1 MIGTVVKV
9 STSPAGAE
17 TAASAAAGATVLTVV
32 DAFDLAETGG
42 TLLID
47 GAEATYLAAD
57 HAADTVTLAEPLT
70 ADLEA
75 GTLLLVSPPA
85 PVTTATVTVEDDDG
99 TMTTVEALVPASLL
113 PSLPTGMRDGT
124 DPETVTLDVVAG
136 TLTVVD
142 LPDREPL
149 EVWGDPQGRHVQIG
163 EDALSIWDVEVPDEA
178 AEPVLFRSTLLGG
191 PGDDQLLLSRA
202 DGTTYGLDAEG
213 RFMATGGDFAGD
225 IRVGGVPLIGTRLE
239 GGDGEVGWLDSAPV
253 GVTAWRQFDQTS
265 AERATGEEWGYA
277 SIRATLR
284 AGRLYRVTAFAEALT
299 GNTGG
304 VVNYRLRYTTD
315 GSAVRVDSPILAL
328 DTTPEAPSATW
339 PMPGDMTGVIGYDA
353 DTDLAV
359 LLCYRGT
366 SNATPKMTGAT
377 ILIEDC
383 GPVLG
388 YAAGGYSTG
397 GATAG
402 SSTVTTPP
410 QVTREYTSTWKV
422 TSWRAYYG
430 NGNERSSGGE
440 LVQGYTPYYP
450 DGGINRS
457 AVLFNG
463 GAEYSTVPGEV
474 GKTMGTALTDA
485 TITRT
490 EVILTNRHW
499 HSSSGGRALFGSHPG
514 TSLPATLPS
523 VDPTATRPSTGLW
536 PVGAR
541 RWERVPNATFGPSDR
556 ILTIGGGSSTSTTYY
571 GRFAATDVYARI
583 TYTR

>member
-1 MIGTVVKV
+1 MIGSVVQVVTV
-9 STSPAGAE
+9 PAGVE
-17 TAASAAAGATVLTVV
+17 LTAPAMVGATVLQVV
-32 DAFDLAETGG
+32 DALDLAETGG
-42 TLLID
+42 WLDASGT
-47 GAEATYLAAD
+47 AVQYLAAD
-57 HAADTVTLAEPLT
+57 HDIDTVTLAAPLT
-70 ADLEA
+70 ADVEA
-75 GTLLLVSPPA
+75 GTFWPTHPPA
-85 PVTTATVTVEDDDG
+85 PQATAIVDVQDG
-99 TMTTVEALVPASLL
+99 DGEAVQLAAVVPAHLV
-113 PSLPTGMRDGT
+113 PSLPDGIRLE
-124 DPETVTLDVVAG
+124 DERETVTLDTVDG

-142 LPDREPL
+142 LPERAPL
-149 EVWGDPQGRHVQIG
+149 EVWGDPQGRHVQID
-163 EDALSIWDVEVPDEA
+163 EDGLSIWDVEMPDEA
-178 AEPVLFRSTLLGG
+178 AEPAPFRSTLLGG
-191 PGDDQLLLSRA
+191 PGADQLLLSRA

-225 IRVGGVPLIGTRLE
+225 IRVGGVPLIGTRLD
-239 GGDGEVGWLDSAPV
+239 GGDGEVGWLDSAPL
-253 GVTAWRQFDQTS
+253 GVTAWRPFDQIS
-265 AERATGEEWGYA
+265 AQRDTGEEWGYA

-284 AGRLYRVTAFAEALT
+284 AGRLYRVTAFATALT

-304 VVNYRLRYTTD
+304 VINYRLRYTTD

-328 DTTPEAPSATW
+328 DTTPGSPSGSW
-339 PMPGDMTGVIGYDA
+339 PMPGDMVGVIGYEV

-359 LLCYRGT
+359 LVCYRGT
-366 SNATPKMTGAT
+366 SGATPTMTGAT

-383 GPVLG
+383 GPVLD

-430 NGNERSSGGE
+430 NGSQRSSSGE

-450 DGGINRS
+450 SGGINRS

-474 GKTMGTALTDA
+474 GKTMGTALTGA

-490 EVILTNRHW
+490 EVVLTNRHW
-499 HSSSGGRALFGSHPG
+499 HSSAGGRVLFGSHPG
-514 TSLPATLPS
+514 TALPATLPS
-523 VDPTATRPSTGLW
+523 ADPTAMRPSTGLW

-541 RWERVPNATFGPSDR
+541 RWERVPNATFGPSSR